1 MFPAQTAVARGRLRA
16 NSGHIF
22 GAMKAEVGRIKVG
35 PAKERKTMKTSM
47 TVHKKATLAV
57 LGMLGMFILTVL
69 YGVLVMG
76 IR

>member
-1 MFPAQTAVARGRLRA
+1 
-16 NSGHIF
+16 
-22 GAMKAEVGRIKVG
+22 
-35 PAKERKTMKTSM
+35 MKTSM

-57 LGMLGMFILTVL
+57 LRMLGMFILTVL

>member
-1 MFPAQTAVARGRLRA
+1 
-16 NSGHIF
+16 
-22 GAMKAEVGRIKVG
+22 
-35 PAKERKTMKTSM
+35 MKTSM

-76 IR
+76 TR